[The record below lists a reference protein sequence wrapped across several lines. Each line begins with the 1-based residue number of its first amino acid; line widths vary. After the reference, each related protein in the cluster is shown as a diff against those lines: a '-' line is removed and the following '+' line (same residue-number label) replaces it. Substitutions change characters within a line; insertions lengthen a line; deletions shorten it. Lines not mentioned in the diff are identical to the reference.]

1 MRCIAALALSLFLPV
16 SAFAYSPK
24 QPEHH
29 KRYSPNGK
37 YFIDFN
43 PETDLHTVYATDSPD
58 VPLWSIQC
66 DTFWPYK
73 QDESDGCLF
82 VADDGSSIA
91 GLTWVHREGKPPDY
105 RTFDGVEFWGSD
117 GSKTVYRQ
125 SRLRSGR
132 IPVVDFPVRI
142 VWLAIHGSNHRGGNL
157 TRDDS
162 KLHVTTF
169 GMRSFTFSLQTGQIT
184 GWNLNANYFA
194 YLGLVY
200 AIPVCFFARW
210 IARRQRGC
218 TPSTAEQRNPARA
231 VLVNNVG
238 SLLVLLNSLGFAFG
252 VYLDSF
258 GGTLDQIGAQFCRL
272 TYPIAFVLVPVTFAI
287 SIAGLASR
295 PRRFDMLGPW
305 LAILSVFVLVAIL
318 NPY

>member
-1 MRCIAALALSLFLPV
+1 MRYTGALALSVLLPI

-29 KRYSPNGK
+29 KRYSPNAK
-37 YFIDFN
+37 FFIDFN

-58 VPLWSIQC
+58 VSLWSVQSNA
-66 DTFWPYK
+66 FWPYK

-82 VADDGSSIA
+82 VADDGLSIA
-91 GLTWVHREGKPPDY
+91 GPTWVHWEGKPPDY
-105 RTFDGVEFWGSD
+105 RTFDGLEFWNSD
-117 GSKTVYRQ
+117 GNKTVYRQ
-125 SRLRSGR
+125 SRLHSGR

-157 TRDDS
+157 TRDGN
-162 KLHVTTF
+162 KLHATTF

-194 YLGLVY
+194 YLALVY
-200 AIPVCFFARW
+200 AIPVWLLARW
-210 IARRQRGC
+210 IARRWRGSA
-218 TPSTAEQRNPARA
+218 PSTAEQRSRARG

-238 SLLVLLNSLGFAFG
+238 SLLVVLNSLGFAFG
-252 VYLDSF
+252 VFLDSF
-258 GGTLDQIGAQFCRL
+258 GGTLDQIGAHFCRL
-272 TYPIAFVLVPVTFAI
+272 TYPIAFVLVPVTFVI

-295 PRRFDMLGPW
+295 PRRFDILGPW
-305 LAILSVFVLVAIL
+305 LAILSVLVLVTIL